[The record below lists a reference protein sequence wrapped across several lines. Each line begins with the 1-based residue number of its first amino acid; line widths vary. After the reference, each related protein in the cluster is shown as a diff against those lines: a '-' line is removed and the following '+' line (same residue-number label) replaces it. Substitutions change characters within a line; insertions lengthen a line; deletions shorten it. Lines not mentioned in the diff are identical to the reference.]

1 MACEKCWGDAYL
13 RYRLNPEKTQADHY
27 QDLLKE
33 REGNPC
39 TPEEQLGQWAAGRV
53 SGEQGKKSENNS

>member
-13 RYRLNPEKTQADHY
+13 RMLSEPSKPQADHY
-27 QDLLKE
+27 RDLLKE

-39 TPEEQLGQWAAGRV
+39 TPEEQVAAPQP
-53 SGEQGKKSENNS
+53 EKAEATHGKAAR